1 MLKADHPSLPINQ
14 MFQQAIGLHQQG
26 LLKEAQ
32 TIYEQIIKMQ
42 PNHFDALDLLATI
55 AAQTKNF
62 EKAVDLW
69 SKAIKS
75 NPNDA
80 ATYSNQGLAL
90 HELNLSLIHI

>member
-1 MLKADHPSLPINQ
+1 MLKADHPSSPINQ

-26 LLKEAQ
+26 LLREAQ

-69 SKAIKS
+69 
-75 NPNDA
+75 
-80 ATYSNQGLAL
+80 
-90 HELNLSLIHI
+90 